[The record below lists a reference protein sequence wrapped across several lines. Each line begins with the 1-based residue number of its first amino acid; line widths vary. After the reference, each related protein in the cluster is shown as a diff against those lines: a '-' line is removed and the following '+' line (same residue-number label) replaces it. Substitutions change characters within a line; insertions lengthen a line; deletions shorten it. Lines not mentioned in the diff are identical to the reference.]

1 MLDFEKIT
9 IDPKGVK
16 MKDFLPISSD
26 EELFRD
32 QVLVR
37 VQNSSEMLTP
47 GQDMASVLQ
56 QFLEQHS

>member
-1 MLDFEKIT
+1 MLDFENIT